1 MTSPGRDPGEALAAV
16 VDVIARLRGPGGC
29 PWDRAQTHRSL
40 VPYLLEEAYE
50 AAAAL
55 TDGSAEEMREE
66 LGDVLLQVLLH
77 AQIEAEAG
85 RCGIADV
92 ADSLRAK
99 LVRRHPHVFG
109 TEEAGSADAVRVR
122 WEEIKEGEAGPAR
135 TGARPSL
142 VAASKHVEVRAAAGD
157 PVPVGVRLRV
167 PSQVDDPEGLVAE
180 VLLEAAALARELGC
194 DPELALHRFLAR
206 EDHG

>member
-1 MTSPGRDPGEALAAV
+1 MTSQQDPGTALAAV
-16 VDVIARLRGPGGC
+16 VEVIARLRGVGGC

-85 RCGIADV
+85 RFGIGDV
-92 ADSLRAK
+92 AEALRAK
-99 LVRRHPHVFG
+99 LVHRHPHVFG
-109 TEEAGSADAVRVR
+109 TEEAGSADAVRLR
-122 WEEIKEGEAGPAR
+122 WEEIKGGKAGTPR
-135 TGARPSL
+135 LRARPAL
-142 VAASKHVEVRAAAGD
+142 VAAVKYVDVRAAAGD
-157 PVPVGVRLRV
+157 PVPTGVWLRV
-167 PSQVDDPEGLVAE
+167 PPHVEDPEKLVTQ

-206 EDHG
+206 EGHG